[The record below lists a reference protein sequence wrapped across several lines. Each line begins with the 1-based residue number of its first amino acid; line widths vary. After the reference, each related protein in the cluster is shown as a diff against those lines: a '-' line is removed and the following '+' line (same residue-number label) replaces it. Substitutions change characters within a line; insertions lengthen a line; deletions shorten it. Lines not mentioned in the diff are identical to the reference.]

1 MKGGIATH
9 YFCDNKYKVLLSW
22 ENWDVWP
29 LYLHKSFMIW
39 TLPWFPDWFSIML
52 SYALSTIATLNC
64 LHCPTDAMFSR
75 MSKPLQKT
83 QLKWQFSVILF
94 SALRRSIS
102 PVGLC
107 ADSDHLRFFFNTP
120 KEFLTYYKYI
130 INYSVLRKIYFK
142 KINYNPN
149 WTQILHSGL
158 NIKRE
163 NKITWHQIWLWIL
176 YL

>member
-1 MKGGIATH
+1 MDIAFISSFWMKGGIATH

-107 ADSDHLRFFFNTP
+107 ADSDHLHFFLIPPKSFWLIISISLIIVFWERFILKKLIIIQTGP
-120 KEFLTYYKYI
+120 KYY
-130 INYSVLRKIYFK
+130 
-142 KINYNPN
+142 
-149 WTQILHSGL
+149 ILV
-158 NIKRE
+158 
-163 NKITWHQIWLWIL
+163 WI
-176 YL
+176 